1 MSSAIIPWLD
11 ELPNVLLYIS
21 TYGISEMIVRKFM
34 RKKPIIE
41 LIYHLLLLVLY
52 YFAHLSLRNYKTKN
66 PTYTGY

>member
-52 YFAHLSLRNYKTKN
+52 YFAHLSLRTYKTKN